1 MHSEKQTSGVLEEDR
16 SLLAVVGG
24 RKDQANEV
32 VACFARQG
40 DRVAVR
46 WYADTRAFL
55 GAEAKP
61 AFGAVI
67 FFAPSD
73 PGESEAEE
81 AALRSVAPGVPVY
94 RL

>member
-1 MHSEKQTSGVLEEDR
+1 MGVLEKER

-24 RKDQANEV
+24 RKEQANEV

-46 WYADTRAFL
+46 WYASTREFL
-55 GAEAKP
+55 GAESKP
-61 AFGAVI
+61 AFEAVI
-67 FFAPSD
+67 FFSPSD
-73 PGESEAEE
+73 PGAGETEE